1 MVVCA
6 LWRARKKTNEASSSR
21 RRGGLEKTAGPSP
34 AVRKQQGPF
43 PRQGQQACTHT
54 HACLRTHTEKQ
65 SGGKSRAFKINNA
78 MRHEHAGYHNSGR
91 RLPPR
96 VQPNRAEGMG
106 NQPSLLRVTSPPLPV
121 SWRGWVR
128 GWGGPDNH
136 ASSRGPCRLLAAGRA
151 LHRRYCL
158 YWGAGDGRGAN
169 NPQRPSE
176 REREPFPRHTTT
188 RREDREETQRRCAR
202 ACTHPSPTWKWP
214 TLLHLYTPRHACSI
228 YIYIMYI
235 RMLYYY
241 AMLTSHCNILKRER
255 GGGRGKGISPR
266 EGKKRTTVKPGYNT
280 RTRSHTHLAQ
290 HPQRILL

>member
-1 MVVCA
+1 MWGGRRWWFA
-6 LWRARKKTNEASSSR
+6 PSGAREKKKKKTNEASSSR

-34 AVRKQQGPF
+34 AVWKQQGPF
-43 PRQGQQACTHT
+43 PQQGQQACTHT
-54 HACLRTHTEKQ
+54 HTHAYAHTRRN
-65 SGGKSRAFKINNA
+65 SWGGKSRAFKINNA
-78 MRHEHAGYHNSGR
+78 MRHEHAGYSSGR

-96 VQPNRAEGMG
+96 VQPNRAGGRG
-106 NQPSLLRVTSPPLPV
+106 NQPSLPPSSPPLPV

-158 YWGAGDGRGAN
+158 YWGAGDGRGSQQSTATA
-169 NPQRPSE
+169 RE
-176 REREPFPRHTTT
+176 RERENLSQGTL
-188 RREDREETQRRCAR
+188 RRGEKIERRPSEGAR

-255 GGGRGKGISPR
+255 GEGGGKGSAR
-266 EGKKRTTVKPGYNT
+266 GEGKKKDDGET
-280 RTRSHTHLAQ
+280 RL
-290 HPQRILL
+290 

>member
-1 MVVCA
+1 MSTRDTA
-6 LWRARKKTNEASSSR
+6 PAEGFPPESSQTA
-21 RRGGLEKTAGPSP
+21 RGGGATNP
-34 AVRKQQGPF
+34 
-43 PRQGQQACTHT
+43 
-54 HACLRTHTEKQ
+54 
-65 SGGKSRAFKINNA
+65 
-78 MRHEHAGYHNSGR
+78 
-91 RLPPR
+91 
-96 VQPNRAEGMG
+96 
-106 NQPSLLRVTSPPLPV
+106 PSLLRVSSPPLPV

-158 YWGAGDGRGAN
+158 YWGAGDGRGSQQSTATA
-169 NPQRPSE
+169 RE
-176 REREPFPRHTTT
+176 RERENLSQGTL
-188 RREDREETQRRCAR
+188 RRGEKIERRPSEGAR

-255 GGGRGKGISPR
+255 GEGGGKGSARGK
-266 EGKKRTTVKPGYNT
+266 GKKRTTVKPGYNT
-280 RTRSHTHLAQ
+280 RTHTHAPSAAPPAHSAVTSWPPPPRSAARSDTGPWRRRLAC
-290 HPQRILL
+290 P